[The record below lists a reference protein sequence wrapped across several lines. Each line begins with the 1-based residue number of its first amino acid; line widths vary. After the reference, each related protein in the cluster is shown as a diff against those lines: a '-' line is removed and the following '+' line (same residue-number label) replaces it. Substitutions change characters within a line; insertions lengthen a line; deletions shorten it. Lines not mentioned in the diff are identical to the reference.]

1 MVVGKVFVKG
11 ATPLSPL
18 VRGAF
23 LPPPRRA
30 HGLYPPDKGGQGGWF
45 PAEGGRAG
53 RVKYYSLRLPPPSFL
68 AMNAPSPVA
77 FDPQPPL
84 SGGLFFH
91 PLVGGHRLYPPD
103 KGGQGGCF
111 YQSKGVSPLLS
122 KKGSF
127 SRQSPH
133 PLAFDPRRHSSLIPS
148 RRARAPYRGRTGAHR
163 ERVEGERPS
172 IQTLFSQSRLTFG
185 GYSG

>member
-1 MVVGKVFVKG
+1 MTANAGALACVGTVGELPLQKTSFLSPRSCQTLLPGAVEKAFLKG

-23 LPPPRRA
+23 LPPPC
-30 HGLYPPDKGGQGGWF
+30 QGGF
-45 PAEGGRAG
+45 
-53 RVKYYSLRLPPPSFL
+53 SST
-68 AMNAPSPVA
+68 
-77 FDPQPPL
+77 PL

-127 SRQSPH
+127 STTP
-133 PLAFDPRRHSSLIPS
+133 PPVGFEPR
-148 RRARAPYRGRTGAHR
+148 GG
-163 ERVEGERPS
+163 GERSGASMRPRGGGDT
-172 IQTLFSQSRLTFG
+172 IREITMRTRRCIKEPGRRLE
-185 GYSG
+185 SWA